1 MKKQIIDLL
10 KKIEDKMPEKIKP
23 YSRYIVIGVIALIV
37 ILTIFIVN
45 ANSLKDYEKIGYYH
59 AQNLKGKLKNPDSM
73 IIYNDIVYISHYTKD
88 EEHTSYTFINYGG
101 ENSYG
106 AIVKNTAIY
115 INGSY
120 FANTDAE
127 RDDFDNL
134 DDYVIYTRAK
144 LVLATYNLVGINCDE
159 FKGAYVIDGKKV
171 ARKLNVSY
179 SEL

>member
-1 MKKQIIDLL
+1 MKTKILDLL
-10 KKIEDKMPEKIKP
+10 NKIEDKMSKKIKL
-23 YSRYIVIGVIALIV
+23 YSRYMVIGVIALIV
-37 ILTIFIVN
+37 VLTIFIVN

-59 AQNLKGKLKNPDSM
+59 AQNLKVKLKNPDSM
-73 IIYNDIVYISHYTKD
+73 IIYNDIVYIGHYTKD

-127 RDDFDNL
+127 EDDFDNL
-134 DDYVIYTRAK
+134 HDYVIYTSAK
-144 LVLATYNLVGINCDE
+144 FVLATYNLVGINCDK
-159 FKGAYVIDGKKV
+159 FKDAYVIDRKEV

-179 SEL
+179 S